1 MEKQCRKI
9 RINLKLKKK
18 KKRLCW
24 WLSWWRICLQCRR
37 SQFNSWVRKIL
48 WRRHRLPTPVYGGFP
63 GGSDDKESTCNVGDL
78 GSVPGLGKS
87 PGEGNGLP
95 TQYSCF
101 LPGELSEQR
110 SLTDY
115 SPWGYKESG
124 EKVQVSLSK

>member
-1 MEKQCRKI
+1 MIKNPLAMWET
-9 RINLKLKKK
+9 
-18 KKRLCW
+18 
-24 WLSWWRICLQCRR
+24 
-37 SQFNSWVRKIL
+37 WVQ
-48 WRRHRLPTPVYGGFP
+48 
-63 GGSDDKESTCNVGDL
+63 S
-78 GSVPGLGKS
+78 GLGKS

-124 EKVQVSLSK
+124 EKVPVSLSK